1 VKASVEGFVA
11 AGVHCGLKRSGRPDL
26 AVIVS
31 DRPASVAGVFTRNRF
46 PSAAVI
52 VSRRHL
58 RGGRARAAVI
68 NSRISNVATGDAGI
82 ANAREMCA
90 LVAREIG
97 ARPGDVQVGST
108 GVIGWPLPMD
118 KLRAGI
124 PAAVR
129 AARSSGWEGAARAIM
144 TTDTVP
150 KLVSLRLGRA
160 RLVGIA
166 KGSGMIQPDMATMLC
181 YLATDLAVEPACLRA
196 ALREAVGSTLNAFT
210 IDGETSTSDTTVVL
224 ANGAA
229 GNRAIEAG
237 SRKARELVK
246 GLTEACGALAER
258 LAADGEG
265 VTRLADVIVSGTR
278 SDAQARSIARRIA
291 NSVLVKTA
299 LFGGDPNWGRVVQ
312 ALGMAGVP
320 FRTDE
325 VSVTFAGVPMLRRG
339 QPVEDTGALKRA
351 ARAVRAPRI
360 AIEIGVGRGP
370 GRARVLTTD
379 LSYEYVRVNAEYTT

>member
-1 VKASVEGFVA
+1 MRARVEGFAA
-11 AGVHCGLKRSGRPDL
+11 AGVHCGLKKSGLLDL

-31 DRPASVAGVFTRNRF
+31 DRPAAAAGVFTRNRF
-46 PSAAVI
+46 PSAPVL

-68 NSRISNVATGDAGI
+68 NSRISNVATGRAGI

-90 LVAREIG
+90 LVARLIG
-97 ARPGDVQVGST
+97 ARPAEVQVAST

-124 PAAVR
+124 PAALR
-129 AARSSGWEGAARAIM
+129 AAAPSGWGRAARAIM

-160 RLVGIA
+160 SLVGIA
-166 KGSGMIQPDMATMLC
+166 KGAGMIQPDMATMLC
-181 YLATDLAVEPACLRA
+181 YLATDLAVEPDCLRA

-224 ANGAA
+224 ANGASGGRPIA
-229 GNRAIEAG
+229 AG
-237 SRKARELVK
+237 SRRARDVVGL
-246 GLTEACGALAER
+246 LTEACGSLAEQ

-265 VTRLADVIVSGTR
+265 VTRLADVIVRGTR
-278 SDAQARSIARRIA
+278 SDKQAQRIARRIA
-291 NSVLVKTA
+291 GSVLVKTA

-312 ALGMAGVP
+312 ALGTAGVP

-339 QPVEDTGALKRA
+339 QPVDDPGAVRRA
-351 ARAVRAPRI
+351 ARAVRARRI
-360 AIEIGVGRGP
+360 AIEVGVGRGP
-370 GRARVLTTD
+370 GRAAILTTD

>member
-1 VKASVEGFVA
+1 
-11 AGVHCGLKRSGRPDL
+11 VHCGLKRSGRPDL

-31 DRPASVAGVFTRNRF
+31 DRPAAAAGVFTRNRF
-46 PSAAVI
+46 PSAPVM

-58 RGGRARAAVI
+58 RAGRARAAVI
-68 NSRISNVATGDAGI
+68 NSRISNVATGAAGV

-90 LVAREIG
+90 LVARELG
-97 ARPGDVQVGST
+97 ARPAEVQVAST

-124 PAAVR
+124 PAALR
-129 AARSSGWEGAARAIM
+129 AATASGWERAARAIM

-150 KLVSLRLGRA
+150 KLVSLGLGRA

-166 KGSGMIQPDMATMLC
+166 KGAGMIQPDMATMLC
-181 YLATDLAVEPACLRA
+181 YLATDLAVEPACLRG
-196 ALREAVGSTLNAFT
+196 ALREAVAATLNALT

-229 GNRAIEAG
+229 GNRPIASG
-237 SRKARELVK
+237 SARARDLARL
-246 GLTEACGALAER
+246 LTDACRSLAEQ

-265 VTRLADVIVSGTR
+265 VTRLADVNVRGTR
-278 SDAQARSIARRIA
+278 DDAQARRIARRIA
-291 NSVLVKTA
+291 SSVLVKTA

-312 ALGMAGVP
+312 ALGTAGVP

-325 VSVTFAGVPMLRRG
+325 VSVTFAGVPVLERG
-339 QPVEDTGALKRA
+339 QPVDDPRALRRA
-351 ARAVRAPRI
+351 ARAVRARRI
-360 AIEIGVGRGP
+360 AIEVGVGRGP
-370 GRARVLTTD
+370 GRASVLTTD